1 MNVLYANTMT
11 IKYTEEW
18 FNNEGGYVN
27 PHDLKA
33 VKERIEHL
41 PKMMD
46 ELNELLKNGDMEAEH
61 FATRMKHYARNC
73 ADAVEHAEEGIG
85 WGRARKT
92 ITY

>member
-18 FNNEGGYVN
+18 FKNEGGYVN
-27 PHDLKA
+27 PHDLKS

-46 ELNELLKNGDMEAEH
+46 ELNELLKNGDMEAIFP
-61 FATRMKHYARNC
+61 FASLTAK
-73 ADAVEHAEEGIG
+73 
-85 WGRARKT
+85 
-92 ITY
+92 